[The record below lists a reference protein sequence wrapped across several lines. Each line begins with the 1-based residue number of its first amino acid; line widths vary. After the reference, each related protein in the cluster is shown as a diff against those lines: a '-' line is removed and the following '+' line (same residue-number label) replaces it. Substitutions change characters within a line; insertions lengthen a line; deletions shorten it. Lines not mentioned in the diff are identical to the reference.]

1 MLDKS
6 PSASLSALRVRFAAD
21 PASVPGARRFVA
33 DGLTSWGRTT
43 LLDDATLCVSELAA
57 NAALHSASTY
67 MEIALLALDDAVRIS
82 VEDDGVTP
90 AEAVVPR
97 PDFPAADCADDLD
110 LDDEP
115 TTGRGLAIVSILASD
130 WGVEKLEHGKRIW
143 AELTEAAGE
152 HGVRPPRTST
162 ENGSEMPA
170 ADPAA
175 ALPEGWTVVRLPG
188 CPVELGLRQDQHLD
202 ELIRELQLISADEH
216 DLASQQ
222 LAAELQG
229 LLSGPAHARHM
240 GRRLSQDA
248 AAAGKTHIDVEMA
261 MPREFSQD
269 VLKLQQAVAAAD
281 ALCEE
286 RRLLTLA
293 SSEDLRS
300 LRAWMT
306 ESVFGQVERGE
317 EPVSYDDWL
326 RSNR

>member
-6 PSASLSALRVRFAAD
+6 PTASLSALRVRFAAD
-21 PASVPGARRFVA
+21 PASVPGARRFIA

-67 MEIALLALDDAVRIS
+67 MEVALLALDDAVRIS

-97 PDFPAADCADDLD
+97 PDFPGSEDADELD

-130 WGVEKLEHGKRIW
+130 WGVEKLERGKRIW

-162 ENGSEMPA
+162 ESGFEMPA
-170 ADPAA
+170 VDPAA

-188 CPVELGLRQDQHLD
+188 CPVELGLRQVGGDRRDPLLAALRLGARD
-202 ELIRELQLISADEH
+202 ELDDGRRGDEQDRGGHDDLHDRGAALVADE
-216 DLASQQ
+216 S
-222 LAAELQG
+222 
-229 LLSGPAHARHM
+229 R
-240 GRRLSQDA
+240 
-248 AAAGKTHIDVEMA
+248 T
-261 MPREFSQD
+261 
-269 VLKLQQAVAAAD
+269 QAVHQPSSRPPG
-281 ALCEE
+281 ALLECYG
-286 RRLLTLA
+286 A
-293 SSEDLRS
+293 HVD
-300 LRAWMT
+300 
-306 ESVFGQVERGE
+306 G
-317 EPVSYDDWL
+317 
-326 RSNR
+326 